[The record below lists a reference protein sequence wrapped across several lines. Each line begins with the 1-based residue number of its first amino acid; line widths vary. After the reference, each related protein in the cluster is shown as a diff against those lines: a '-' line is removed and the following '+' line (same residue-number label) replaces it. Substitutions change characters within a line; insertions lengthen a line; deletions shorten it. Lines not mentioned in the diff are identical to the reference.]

1 MNLEEM
7 ENPGALFKYENDNIH
22 FFENSPFNT
31 KTRWS
36 IYIYI
41 KSSKLCCLFVCL
53 IITLEPL

>member
-41 KSSKLCCLFVCL
+41 KY
-53 IITLEPL
+53 